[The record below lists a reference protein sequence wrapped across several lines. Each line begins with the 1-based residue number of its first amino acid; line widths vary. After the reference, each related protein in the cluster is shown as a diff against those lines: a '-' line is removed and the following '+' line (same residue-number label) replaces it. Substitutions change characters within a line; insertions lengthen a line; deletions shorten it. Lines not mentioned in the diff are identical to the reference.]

1 MAKPTIPNIEAII
14 AMGLDP
20 KTGLPTKLMSAKST
34 SIRGPILT
42 QLRVKDEQEYVNRF
56 IVHTPGLNMSSQ
68 EFFRMLYYHPDLSL
82 MMLEGK
88 PYLMP
93 YTMIGGIDFYNR
105 PNNIVP
111 VPLTQGSDDSPK
123 SEKNALREVLAGYKK
138 KVIYDVVLP
147 EDINDDIIENA
158 AVLIKDYTPQ
168 QSNMIIPRFKI
179 DEALLGLEAD
189 LFQYM
194 RTSLLTGS
202 GAKGIKV
209 NDPDAAASVSALSNA
224 LDAAVLDGK
233 PFIPLLS
240 RQEIQELGGAGVL
253 HAQDYMLAIQGID
266 NYRKQCL
273 GIENSPMFDKKAYVN
288 EAQTM
293 SGITTSSTLADSL
306 QQLQN
311 SFDIWNSIYGFDWY
325 VEINPLMMMTNSS
338 NEVNDDG
345 NNDGGNSNVDSERD
359 EREDL

>member
-1 MAKPTIPNIEAII
+1 MAKPMIPNVEALI

-20 KTGLPTKLMSAKST
+20 KTGLPSKLANAKGT
-34 SIRGPILT
+34 SVRGPILT
-42 QLRVKDEQEYVNRF
+42 QLRIKDEQEYVNRF

-68 EFFRMLYYHPDLSL
+68 EFFRMLYYHPNLAI

-123 SEKNALREVLAGYKK
+123 DEKSALREVLAGYKK
-138 KVIYDVVLP
+138 KVIYEVMLP
-147 EDINDDIIENA
+147 EEVDDDVIENA

-168 QSNMIIPRFKI
+168 QSSMIIPRSKV

-224 LDAAVLDGK
+224 LDAAVLNGA

-240 RQEIQELGGAGVL
+240 RQDIQELGGGGVL
-253 HAQDYMLAIQGID
+253 HTQDYMLAIQGID

-325 VEINPLMMMTNSS
+325 VETNPLMMMG
-338 NEVNDDG
+338 NENINEMND
-345 NNDGGNSNVDSERD
+345 NEQGGNQNVDD
-359 EREDL
+359 KGNEREDIQ